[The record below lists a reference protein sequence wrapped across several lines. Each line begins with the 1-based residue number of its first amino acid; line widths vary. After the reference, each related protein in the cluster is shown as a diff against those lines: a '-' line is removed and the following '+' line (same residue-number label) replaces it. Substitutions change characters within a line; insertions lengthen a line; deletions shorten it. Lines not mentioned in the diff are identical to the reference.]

1 MEKRV
6 VPCWDEYFMKLAEC
20 VKARSKD
27 RSTQVAAVI
36 VSKDNGVISTGYNSF
51 PRGINDDV
59 EARHERPSKYL
70 YTEHAERNA
79 IYAAAREGVRLDGST
94 MYITGGGI
102 ACADCARG
110 IAQSG
115 IRMAIGM
122 DKKFEGRGGWETS
135 CAAGEEIMVEAGV
148 MLVFLN
154 DQFVRVRAKFI
165 DDRGIKQEV
174 VASAASG
181 KITVVGL
188 NDPCCKSPTAF

>member
-1 MEKRV
+1 MEKRI
-6 VPCWDEYFMKLAEC
+6 VPCWDEYFMKLAET
-20 VKARSKD
+20 VKSRSKD
-27 RSTQVAAVI
+27 LSTQVAAVI
-36 VSKDNGVISTGYNSF
+36 ISKDNGVISTGYNSF
-51 PRGINDDV
+51 PRGIQDDV
-59 EARHERPSKYL
+59 ESRHERPAKYL

-102 ACADCARG
+102 ACADCARA

-115 IRMAIGM
+115 IKMAIGM
-122 DKKFEGRGGWETS
+122 DKKFEGRGGWEVS
-135 CAAGEEIMVEAGV
+135 CAAGEEIMIEAGV

-181 KITVVGL
+181 RINVVGL
-188 NDPCCKSPTAF
+188 NDPYGKPPTAF